1 MNFDLICYITFSV
14 ILALNEIMYGLI
26 STHISLNF
34 ACKELIIKF
43 HIMLYKL
50 PWSFHNV
57 KWCTVIA
64 NVIAY
69 FRISDE
75 SEKLFLLWFIQVSLI
90 IIYFLI
96 FFLWEHTILAY
107 YSISFK
113 LLLVNLMNFYLFC
126 MVYSSVRLFELP
138 V

>member
-1 MNFDLICYITFSV
+1 
-14 ILALNEIMYGLI
+14 
-26 STHISLNF
+26 
-34 ACKELIIKF
+34 
-43 HIMLYKL
+43 MLYKL

-64 NVIAY
+64 NVIGY
-69 FRISDE
+69 FRIIDE
-75 SEKLFLLWFIQVSLI
+75 SEKLFLLWFIQASLI

-96 FFLWEHTILAY
+96 FFLLEHTILTY

-126 MVYSSVRLFELP
+126 MVYSSVKLFELP